1 MFSVSILITSAV
13 FSVWIM
19 CGVLLGLVCLFV
31 DKTIFVHRSFS
42 SKYSFPVL
50 FSNKT
55 VRFNHIMM
63 IGFLSVK
70 SGFYTYS
77 TGLINTTKYINNTNT
92 FKGAV
97 L

>member
-1 MFSVSILITSAV
+1 MFSASILVTNAV
-13 FSVWIM
+13 FGVWIG

-55 VRFNHIMM
+55 SRFNHIF
-63 IGFLSVK
+63 IFSFLSVK